1 MIEGFSA
8 ADVRAAEGPVIARER
23 GFAGGLMD
31 HAAAALD
38 VVVRR
43 ELRRRYGRVSGA
55 TVVGLVGPGN
65 NGGDALHA
73 LARLARHGVRA
84 VAVVTSASVHDGGLA
99 ALTAAGGAVL
109 GAVDEAPGER
119 VWLGEAAAEA
129 FAADVVLDGLLGIGA
144 RGGLR
149 GAAAELVGILTDLLA
164 DPGTSSAPSP
174 ADTSLTRPLVVAV
187 DVPSGIGVDDGTLPG
202 PVLPADR
209 TVTFGVAKAGL
220 LLPPAARLAG
230 AIDVV
235 DLGLRGGLADHRPG
249 VTRLAAA
256 DVAALWPVPGPA
268 DHKYTRGV
276 VGVVAGSGA
285 YPGAAILTVSGA
297 LGAGCGMVRYVGPE
311 RARQAVVAAHPEV
324 VAGSGTD
331 VQVQAW
337 VVGPGV
343 ADDDEQAGRARAAI
357 AHALA
362 RGVPLVVDAGGL
374 ELLPRRL
381 NALVV
386 LTPHAGELARLLA
399 AHDVSVTRDEV
410 TAEPV
415 LWAIEAARRTGAT
428 VLLKGSTTVVAGQSG
443 LLAQADAPAWL
454 ATAGAGD
461 VLAGVLGALLAGRS
475 ADAVADRGLVARLAA
490 AAALVHGYAARRP
503 GDGPV
508 TASAVAAALPATVAD
523 ILAGSAVGRAAVPRA
538 PVPSSVARQARTRT
552 RTRAHRAVRR
562 VVR

>member
-1 MIEGFSA
+1 MDPVIEAFTA
-8 ADVRAAEGPVIARER
+8 ADVRAAEQPLLARER
-23 GFAGGLMD
+23 AFAGGLMD

-43 ELRRRYGRVSGA
+43 ELRRRYGRVAGA
-55 TVVGLVGPGN
+55 TVVALVGPGN

-73 LARLARHGVRA
+73 LARLAGHGVRA
-84 VAVVTSASVHDGGLA
+84 VAVATSASVHAGGLA
-99 ALTAAGGAVL
+99 ALTGAGGTVL
-109 GAVDEAPGER
+109 GVVDEAPGER

-129 FAADVVLDGLLGIGA
+129 FASDVLLDGLLGIGA

-164 DPGTSSAPSP
+164 DREAP
-174 ADTSLTRPLVVAV
+174 DRPFVVAV

-202 PVLPADR
+202 PVLAADR
-209 TVTFGVAKAGL
+209 TVTFGVAKPAL
-220 LLPPAARLAG
+220 LLPPAAHLAG
-230 AIDVV
+230 QVDVV
-235 DLGLRGGLADHRPG
+235 DLGLRPHLGDSRPG
-249 VTRLAAA
+249 ATRLTVA
-256 DVAALWPVPGPA
+256 DVGSLWPVPGPT

-276 VGVVAGSGA
+276 VGVVAGSGT
-285 YPGAAILTVSGA
+285 YPGAGILTVAGA
-297 LGAGCGMVRYVGPE
+297 LGAGCGMVRYAGPD

-324 VAGSGTD
+324 VAGPSTD

-343 ADDDEQAGRARAAI
+343 ADDDEQSGRARAAI

-362 RGVPLVVDAGGL
+362 RSVPLVVDAGGL

-381 NALVV
+381 NPTVV

-399 AHDVSVTRDEV
+399 AHDVTVSREDV

-415 LWAIEAARRTGAT
+415 LWTIEAARRTGAT
-428 VLLKGSTTVVAGQSG
+428 ILLKGHTTVVAGQGG

-475 ADAVADRGLVARLAA
+475 ADAAADHRLVARLAA
-490 AAALVHGYAARRP
+490 AAALVHGLAARRA
-503 GDGPV
+503 GTGPV
-508 TASAVAAALPATVAD
+508 TASAVAAALPATVAT
-523 ILAGSAVGRAAVPRA
+523 LVVGGSTP
-538 PVPSSVARQARTRT
+538 ARV
-552 RTRAHRAVRR
+552 RAHRRR
-562 VVR
+562 LHTHHAPRWVVR

>member
-1 MIEGFSA
+1 MDPVIEAFTA
-8 ADVRAAEGPVIARER
+8 ADVRAAEEPVLARER

-38 VVVRR
+38 LVVRR
-43 ELRRRYGRVSGA
+43 ELRSRYGRVAGA
-55 TVVGLVGPGN
+55 SVVALVGPGN

-73 LARLARHGVRA
+73 LARLAGHGVRTVA
-84 VAVVTSASVHDGGLA
+84 VATSASVHAGGLA
-99 ALTAAGGAVL
+99 ALTAAGGTVL
-109 GAVDEAPGER
+109 GVVDEAPGER

-129 FAADVVLDGLLGIGA
+129 FAADVLLDGLLGIGA

-149 GAAAELVGILTDLLA
+149 GAAAELVGILSDLLA
-164 DPGTSSAPSP
+164 DRGDP
-174 ADTSLTRPLVVAV
+174 ARPLVVAV
-187 DVPSGIGVDDGTLPG
+187 DLPSGIGVDDGTLPG

-209 TVTFGVAKAGL
+209 TVTFGVAKPGL
-220 LLPPAARLAG
+220 LLPPAAHLAG
-230 AIDVV
+230 DVDVV
-235 DLGLRGGLADHRPG
+235 DLGLRAGLVEHRPA

-256 DVAALWPVPGPA
+256 DVAALWPVPGPE

-276 VGVVAGSGA
+276 VGVVAGSGT
-285 YPGAAILTVSGA
+285 YPGAGILTVAGA
-297 LGAGCGMVRYVGPE
+297 LGAGCGMVRYAGPE

-324 VAGSGTD
+324 VAGPSTD

-343 ADDDEQAGRARAAI
+343 ADDDEQSGRARAAI

-399 AHDVSVTRDEV
+399 AHDVTVSREDVA
-410 TAEPV
+410 AEPI
-415 LWAIEAARRTGAT
+415 LWTIEAARRTGAT
-428 VLLKGSTTVVAGQSG
+428 VLLKGHTTVVVGQGG
-443 LLAQADAPAWL
+443 LLSQADAPAWL

-461 VLAGVLGALLAGRS
+461 VLAGVLGALLAGRG
-475 ADAVADRGLVARLAA
+475 ADAVADHALVGRLAA
-490 AAALVHGYAARRP
+490 AAALVHGHAARRA
-503 GDGPV
+503 GAGPV
-508 TASAVAAALPATVAD
+508 TASTVAAALPATVAD
-523 ILAGSAVGRAAVPRA
+523 LVTGAPAPARLPGWRHRRLHTHHAA
-538 PVPSSVARQARTRT
+538 
-552 RTRAHRAVRR
+552 RR